1 MNLIISQMRISQH
14 SSCRLAS
21 TFELSDE
28 QPKTIRQ
35 RARSVPRH
43 GEFDHGHDHDGIVVM
58 IMVANLSST
67 FPDLEFSSIKI
78 MI

>member
-1 MNLIISQMRISQH
+1 MRISQH

-21 TFELSDE
+21 NFELSDE

-43 GEFDHGHDHDGIVVM
+43 GELGHEGDGDVVM
-58 IMVANLSST
+58 FMMANLSST
-67 FPDLEFSSIKI
+67 FPDMVSSVMVMI
-78 MI
+78 MMVML